1 MLEFLQ
7 FVFSYLCLACRR
19 KRWLNCVANTHALF
33 RLVNLEKKAD
43 VNIAR
48 EKCNGWAIYILL
60 YNHCQRVFSMCQQV
74 WLFTRY
80 SPVLGIESNVLLNK
94 KVVRNSMRHAC
105 EYLVQVLM
113 KEKFSVY
120 DAFFRKMISIIYRL
134 LLTHPRSQGF
144 SAAILVFL
152 WPRHTR
158 LMKHSC

>member
-1 MLEFLQ
+1 
-7 FVFSYLCLACRR
+7 
-19 KRWLNCVANTHALF
+19 
-33 RLVNLEKKAD
+33 
-43 VNIAR
+43 
-48 EKCNGWAIYILL
+48 
-60 YNHCQRVFSMCQQV
+60 MCQQV

-152 WPRHTR
+152 
-158 LMKHSC
+158 